1 MEAESSVNQT
11 KPEESQLESSPA
23 RQTRTVQEDP
33 RYIMRMESSPAFIG
47 LELARQ
53 TPSFFK

>member
-1 MEAESSVNQT
+1 VAAESSENQT

-33 RYIMRMESSPAFIG
+33 RYSIHIRRMKSSPAFIG
-47 LELARQ
+47 LELA
-53 TPSFFK
+53 